1 MATEKAKKALVKT
14 PTAIKREVQNE
25 KGRIRNK
32 AFRSQ
37 VSTAIKLCREA
48 DSSAVQTSLSVVYS
62 LMDKGVK
69 KGIFKKNKA
78 DRFKSRMTRRVTAKA

>member
-1 MATEKAKKALVKT
+1 MAIEKVKKAVKT

-37 VSTAIKLCREA
+37 VSSAIRICKEA
-48 DSSAVQTSLSVVYS
+48 DSSTVQQSLSAVYS

-69 KGIFKKNKA
+69 KGVFKKNKA
-78 DRFKSRMTRRVTAKA
+78 NRFKSRMTRKVAVKA

>member
-1 MATEKAKKALVKT
+1 MATEKVKKAVKT
-14 PTAIKREVQNE
+14 PTAIKRELQNE

-37 VSTAIKLCREA
+37 VSSAIRLCKEA
-48 DSSAVQTSLSVVYS
+48 DSSVVQKSLSAVYS

-69 KGIFKKNKA
+69 KGVFKKNKA
-78 DRFKSRMTRRVTAKA
+78 NRFKSRMTKRVAAKA